1 MLLIGNV
8 YIADFPN
15 QRVRKV
21 TISSG
26 IITTIAGSGATGFG
40 TGSYTGDGGQATSAT
55 LYHPFGVNIDV
66 SGNLYICDNDN
77 QRVRKVVLSTG
88 IISTIAGGGTSINDG
103 GTGTSSLLS
112 EPWGVTTDSAGTMST

>member
-55 LYHPFGVNIDV
+55 LDNPLGVALDSLGIHSYIYLLRNYI
-66 SGNLYICDNDN
+66 YICF
-77 QRVRKVVLSTG
+77 L
-88 IISTIAGGGTSINDG
+88 
-103 GTGTSSLLS
+103 
-112 EPWGVTTDSAGTMST
+112 